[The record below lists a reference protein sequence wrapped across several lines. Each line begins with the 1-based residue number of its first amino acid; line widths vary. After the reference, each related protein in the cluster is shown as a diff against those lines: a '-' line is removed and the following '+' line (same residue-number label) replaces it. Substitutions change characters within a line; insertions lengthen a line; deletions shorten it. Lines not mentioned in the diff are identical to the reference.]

1 MKQQVML
8 IHGGSTFDT
17 HEEYVQF
24 LHEYVLDLN
33 RENRK
38 RWKEVFAAELGSEF
52 EVIQPQMPSKYNA
65 KYAEWKI
72 WFEKYIPFLRD
83 DVVLVGHSLGG
94 IFLAKYL
101 SEETIPVQVRATI
114 LIAAPFS
121 ADGTTRSLADFAPLP
136 PLGGLIKQGGKLVLM
151 QSRDDNVVSF
161 SNFEQYIALLPEAE
175 QIIFED
181 KGHFSQETFPELVA
195 KIKEL
200 AH

>member
-17 HEEYVQF
+17 YEEYVQF

-38 RWKEVFAAELGSEF
+38 RWKEGFAAELGSEF

-65 KYAEWKI
+65 KYAEWEV

-101 SEETIPVQVRATI
+101 SEKTIPVQVRATI

-136 PLGGLIKQGGKLVLM
+136 PLGGLVTQGGELVLM

-161 SNFEQYIALLPEAE
+161 SNFEKYIALLPEAE

-200 AH
+200 AR